1 MSSVN
6 KNRRKYRFNIV
17 DILLLLII
25 VVSVAGILF
34 LYFFDGSVG
43 ADEKKNETV
52 DIIFTLSQTEV
63 PDILRGKVNIGDSV
77 TAADGGKVNIGDSV
91 TAADGGNELGE
102 VTDTEYTDSVYTGYD
117 SENNVTFEELY
128 PGKIDVKIRVSESA
142 IKGEDGLYRVNGYV
156 LTPGQTIEV
165 RFPYYTGEMVCTSI
179 SEVSKK

>member
-63 PDILRGKVNIGDSV
+63 PDILR
-77 TAADGGKVNIGDSV
+77 GKVNIGDSV